1 MVQNDKKNSVSQSLY
16 LRNHTSYIWLSF
28 MGHMCKMKNL
38 QPFFFFFFFKI
49 LIFWVVRMVK
59 VQKTVQ
65 NDKKIYRSN
74 SISQEPYIIWLSFL
88 VHMCKNDNIFRHF
101 FHFFK
106 ILIFQVFSG
115 VKVQKMVGND
125 KKFSSPCSISQ
136 EPYIWLSFMVHMWKM
151 MSPGVFFI
159 FQNLDFAAC

>member
-1 MVQNDKKNSVSQSLY
+1 MLFLIFGKRTKNGPKWQKNSVSQSLY

-88 VHMCKNDNIFRHF
+88 VHMCKNNNIFRHF

-106 ILIFQVFSG
+106 ILIF
-115 VKVQKMVGND
+115 KVVRDAK
-125 KKFSSPCSISQ
+125 
-136 EPYIWLSFMVHMWKM
+136 E
-151 MSPGVFFI
+151 
-159 FQNLDFAAC
+159 